1 MEHRIAVKT
10 YIDDLFRYL
19 DTFERES
26 DKFQTEAF
34 FQTYNGI
41 GAVFQALRQQRDQ
54 AVEVD
59 QHLLDHVKQSPLTS
73 SDIRLLTTQIL
84 VTFFEVEADIDG
96 RSNKAFTYCRG
107 LRAVKQDGPY
117 FESVLTPTLFRPG
130 ALSGNYA
137 LNAFF
142 LKELARYLN
151 VYGQPLNPNLSPEA
165 FAAMSDPLK
174 MLELQRRHL
183 QLGSDLLSDRGSVEF
198 HLSRVEG
205 FAKLAQAHPL
215 MEKYLKGWQYL
226 VETSWWSR
234 LRTWLAESGGKG
246 RGALSNWRYLRL
258 VLTQRSPAYFFY
270 GLMIVLF
277 LGWAILMPSLWQSYE
292 DQRLQEFEQRVGGRP
307 TTTMD
312 PTTSGK

>member
-1 MEHRIAVKT
+1 MDHQIAVKK

-19 DTFERES
+19 DTFEKDS
-26 DKFQTEAF
+26 DKFPEEAF

-59 QHLLDHVKQSPLTS
+59 QYLLDHVKQSPLTS
-73 SDIRLLTTQIL
+73 SDLRHLTIQIL

-107 LRAVKQDGPY
+107 LRAIKQDAPF
-117 FESVLTPTLFRPG
+117 FESVLAPMLFRDG
-130 ALSGNYA
+130 ALSSKHD

-151 VYGQPLNPNLSPEA
+151 VYGKPLNPNISPEA
-165 FAAMSDPLK
+165 FAALSDPLK
-174 MLELQRRHL
+174 MIELQRRQL
-183 QLGSDLLSDRGSVEF
+183 QLGTDLLTDRGSLEF
-198 HLSRVEG
+198 HLSRVDG
-205 FAKLAQAHPL
+205 FAKLAQSL
-215 MEKYLKGWQYL
+215 GLIEKYLKGWHYL

-234 LRTWLAESGGKG
+234 FKTWLTEFGGKG

-258 VLTQRSPAYFFY
+258 VLTQRNPAYLFY
-270 GLMIVLF
+270 GLIIVL
-277 LGWAILMPSLWQSYE
+277 LVGWAVIMPSLWRSYS
-292 DQRLQEFEQRVGGRP
+292 DHRLEQFEQRVEHRQVA
-307 TTTMD
+307 TETD
-312 PTTSGK
+312 QND